1 MNNINSCDSST
12 IVEPCYTCKR
22 FEFDN
27 PNDYQ
32 KHLIRTIIRVLVPI
46 DRIGKWSWYLV
57 KIYNIAQPIFKILF
71 QIFEFINRCAC
82 LLAKGL
88 ISIKTKLVGIDLHI
102 HLFTV
107 VNVQQPRCSHM
118 AHRYTE
124 NALSV

>member
-22 FEFDN
+22 FEFDD
-27 PNDYQ
+27 PKDYQ
-32 KHLIRTIIRVLVPI
+32 KQLIRTIIRVLVPI

-57 KIYNIAQPIFKILF
+57 KIYSIARPIFKILF

-107 VNVQQPRCSHM
+107 VNVQQPCCSHI